1 MDAPQGGEV
10 TVAPLKLDASL
21 RLYEEARTRIPGASQ
36 TNSKRPSAFALGAY
50 PIYARAARGSRITDV
65 DGNEFLD
72 LVSAL
77 GPISLGY
84 GYQGV
89 DAAIREQ
96 LDRGIIYGLLSPLEV
111 EAARLLAE
119 LVPCAEQVRFFKGG
133 GEATAAAARVARRHT
148 GRTVIL
154 NCGYRG
160 WPDIWSVQRNDG
172 GIPKELAGTVDSFA
186 FNDLVSLERKLA
198 EHAGNVAAVF
208 LDIAVT
214 PPAAGFLAAAREMA
228 HANGALFLMDEIVTG
243 FRMANGGAQEYFG
256 VTPDMACF
264 AKGMA
269 NGMPLAAVVGRAD
282 VMEAFEDAL
291 ISLTYGGEAL
301 SLAAAVATMQIY
313 RDEPVIELLWQRGQA
328 LRDGLEQAARAAEI
342 PFVTQG
348 YAPMAGM
355 AFLDLD
361 PETDQRA
368 WGFVLQE
375 MAARRVLLRRRGLN
389 FITYSHSEADI
400 AQAVEAA
407 REVFGELGDILHTPE
422 LAKRLRLVDVHES
435 FRRY

>member
-1 MDAPQGGEV
+1 
-10 TVAPLKLDASL
+10 
-21 RLYEEARTRIPGASQ
+21 
-36 TNSKRPSAFALGAY
+36 
-50 PIYARAARGSRITDV
+50 
-65 DGNEFLD
+65 
-72 LVSAL
+72 
-77 GPISLGY
+77 
-84 GYQGV
+84 
-89 DAAIREQ
+89 
-96 LDRGIIYGLLSPLEV
+96 
-111 EAARLLAE
+111 
-119 LVPCAEQVRFFKGG
+119 
-133 GEATAAAARVARRHT
+133 
-148 GRTVIL
+148 
-154 NCGYRG
+154 
-160 WPDIWSVQRNDG
+160 
-172 GIPKELAGTVDSFA
+172 
-186 FNDLVSLERKLA
+186 
-198 EHAGNVAAVF
+198 
-208 LDIAVT
+208 
-214 PPAAGFLAAAREMA
+214 
-228 HANGALFLMDEIVTG
+228 MDEIVTG

-282 VMEAFEDAL
+282 VMGTFEDAL

-313 RDEPVIELLWQRGQA
+313 RDEPVIETLWQRGEA
-328 LRDGLEQAARAAEI
+328 LRDGLERAAREAEV

-348 YAPMAGM
+348 YAPMTGM

-368 WGFVLQE
+368 WGFMLQE
-375 MAARRVLLRRRGLN
+375 MAARGVLLRRRGLN

-400 AQAVEAA
+400 ARAVAAA